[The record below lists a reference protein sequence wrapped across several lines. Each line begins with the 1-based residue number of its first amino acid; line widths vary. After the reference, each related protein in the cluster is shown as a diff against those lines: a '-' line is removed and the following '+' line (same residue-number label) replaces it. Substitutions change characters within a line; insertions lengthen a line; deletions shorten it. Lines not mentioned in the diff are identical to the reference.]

1 MSYLK
6 RIKNVSYAPI
16 MLTVFN
22 RPEHAKKVLESL
34 AKNELAKFSELYIYS
49 DGPRKPEEEE
59 KIKAVRDVL
68 KNVKGFKKV
77 TVVEAPKNKG
87 LANSVITGVTD
98 IVNKYG
104 KVIVLEDDLLTQKYF
119 LNVMNQMLDSYESD
133 TRIAGVTAFMQ
144 TSRQVKLPKKYKED
158 IFFNIRPCSTGWGT
172 WKNRWERVDWKVSDF
187 KKFIQNRSI
196 QKEFNKG
203 GKDLTTMLKA
213 KMEGKVDS
221 WAIRWT
227 YHVFKNNLAFVQT
240 TKSYIDNI
248 GYDASG
254 INSKDETYFFRQNS
268 LAEKKVLKLIPFK
281 GNITWNIV
289 KKYVAP
295 YTFGWAYIKKKLYS
309 KLGILIKF

>member
-1 MSYLK
+1 M
-6 RIKNVSYAPI
+6 SYAPI
-16 MLTVFN
+16 LLTVFN
-22 RPEHAKKVLESL
+22 RANHARQVLDRL
-34 AKNELAKFSELYIYS
+34 AKNELAKYSELFIYS
-49 DGPRKPEEEE
+49 DGPRNPKEE
-59 KIKAVRDVL
+59 KIIKEVRDVL

-77 TVVEAPKNKG
+77 TVVAAQKNKG
-87 LANSVITGVTD
+87 LANSIITGVTD

-119 LNVMNQMLDSYESD
+119 LNVMNQMLDYYESD
-133 TRIAGVTAFMQ
+133 KRVAGVTAFMQ
-144 TSRQVKLPKKYKED
+144 TTRQVRVPNKYVED

-172 WKNRWERVDWKVSDF
+172 WKSRWEKVDWNVSDF
-187 KKFIQNRSI
+187 KEFIQNLSL

-227 YHVFKNNLAFVQT
+227 YHIFKNHLAFVQT

-268 LAEKKVLKLIPFK
+268 LAEKKVLKLIPFE

-289 KKYVAP
+289 KRYVAP
-295 YTFGWAYIKKKLYS
+295 YTFGWIYIKKKLYS